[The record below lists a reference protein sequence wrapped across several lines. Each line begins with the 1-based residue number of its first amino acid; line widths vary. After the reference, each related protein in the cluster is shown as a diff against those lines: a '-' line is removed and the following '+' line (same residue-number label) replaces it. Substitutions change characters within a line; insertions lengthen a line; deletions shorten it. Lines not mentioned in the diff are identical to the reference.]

1 MFGKGHCAPFSLHI
15 PAIRHDFKV
24 LAFTGTEA
32 ISQLYAFRIEL
43 VSEYADFDLES
54 LLSQP
59 AFLQFGLAGEGIHG
73 RIENVMLGESGKRL
87 TRYELSLVPALHYL
101 QMSHDQRIFQQLTV
115 PQIIAQVLKGHGIQ
129 ADDFT
134 FNVAAGEPR
143 EYCTQYGESD
153 FLFIQRLCAE
163 EGIAWHHQHSLD
175 RHLLVFSDSPV
186 FARKL
191 GTTAFGW
198 IAAWS
203 PNTRW
208 STT

>member
-87 TRYELSLVPALHYL
+87 TRYELSV
-101 QMSHDQRIFQQLTV
+101 R
-115 PQIIAQVLKGHGIQ
+115 
-129 ADDFT
+129 
-134 FNVAAGEPR
+134 
-143 EYCTQYGESD
+143 
-153 FLFIQRLCAE
+153 
-163 EGIAWHHQHSLD
+163 
-175 RHLLVFSDSPV
+175 
-186 FARKL
+186 
-191 GTTAFGW
+191 
-198 IAAWS
+198 
-203 PNTRW
+203 
-208 STT
+208 